1 MAFTF
6 QCWHPCYSM
15 FVRCFLTFFVSF
27 FTGAE
32 TAFTSDDGWW
42 ACMGWRKEADGCIWL
57 TVSYGFIQN
66 VKGALYHG
74 CMTCDTWHS
83 YFWTRWVGATRLDKH
98 FLAAKVPIYTP
109 KVKCCSTFGFAYPTI
124 APHSKARNN
133 RANYSKMGSS
143 LSCAWVSP
151 ETTGPLTARWDR
163 RCRTRGCQVLAEISR
178 VFQQS
183 SRRRPGQTGSHTLP
197 A

>member
-66 VKGALYHG
+66 VKGTLYHG

-98 FLAAKVPIYTP
+98 WPKSRSIHQKSSVVPLAAKIMRSRLSLPRRSFRRQACLGVSSVTRL
-109 KVKCCSTFGFAYPTI
+109 
-124 APHSKARNN
+124 PHTSA
-133 RANYSKMGSS
+133 
-143 LSCAWVSP
+143 
-151 ETTGPLTARWDR
+151 
-163 RCRTRGCQVLAEISR
+163 
-178 VFQQS
+178 F
-183 SRRRPGQTGSHTLP
+183 LP
-197 A
+197 

>member
-66 VKGALYHG
+66 VKGTLYHG

-83 YFWTRWVGATRLDKH
+83 YFWTRWVGDTRLDKH
-98 FLAAKVPIYTP
+98 LLAAKVSIYTP
-109 KVKCCSTFGFAYPTI
+109 KVKCCSSWRLSLPR
-124 APHSKARNN
+124 HSFRRQAF
-133 RANYSKMGSS
+133 
-143 LSCAWVSP
+143 
-151 ETTGPLTARWDR
+151 LTSA
-163 RCRTRGCQVLAEISR
+163 C
-178 VFQQS
+178 
-183 SRRRPGQTGSHTLP
+183 LP
-197 A
+197 